1 MNATWNR
8 NNRGNMSTSSFE
20 RVPGESEEALQKRIA
35 ETIHKE
41 LKQLHYNVVELKEMI
56 QDEHIN
62 EFPAFF
68 IEELDEPSFLE
79 DFNYYIKMWKIY
91 ETHLALKQWKECL
104 HILEMLE
111 DKLPYG
117 AYYFG
122 DFVYEIEIKQERK
135 NETVSVT
142 GEIKTAEEVMKEVK
156 PLKME
161 LVNKTEQDSE

>member
-1 MNATWNR
+1 MSGLIIMR
-8 NNRGNMSTSSFE
+8 N
-20 RVPGESEEALQKRIA
+20 PGESEEDFNKRAREVVRQKTEGLQ
-35 ETIHKE
+35 
-41 LKQLHYNVVELKEMI
+41 YNVAELKEMI

-68 IEELDEPSFLE
+68 IEKLDDPSFLE

-91 ETHLALKQWKECL
+91 ETHLELKQWKECL
-104 HILEMLE
+104 RILEMLE

-117 AYYFG
+117 AYYF
-122 DFVYEIEIKQERK
+122 DKFVYEIEIKQEREK
-135 NETVSVT
+135 EAVNVT

-161 LVNKTEQDSE
+161 LVNKVNGSEIPNS

>member
-1 MNATWNR
+1 
-8 NNRGNMSTSSFE
+8 MSISSFE

-35 ETIHKE
+35 ETIQKE
-41 LKQLHYNVVELKEMI
+41 LEQLRYNVVELKEMI
-56 QDEHIN
+56 RDEHID

-79 DFNYYIKMWKIY
+79 DFNYYIKMWKIH
-91 ETHLALKQWKECL
+91 ETHLELKQWKECL
-104 HILEMLE
+104 RILQMLE

-117 AYYFG
+117 AYYF
-122 DFVYEIEIKQERK
+122 DEFMYEMEIKQEREK
-135 NETVSVT
+135 ETVSVT

-156 PLKME
+156 PLKMA